1 MANVIR
7 DGSLGTLLLLLP
19 VVAGAAET
27 TAPLAASS
35 GVSPGYFLK
44 LIAALIFVVG
54 VFFAFAW
61 VIKKIN
67 RLPTGVQSMKIVSA
81 MSLGSREKLLV
92 VQVGDEQLLIGVTPG
107 SVTCL
112 HNLQQ
117 NLPEQPE
124 NKSGSFAG
132 ILERAT
138 TKKSGESS

>member
-7 DGSLGTLLLLLP
+7 DGSLVTLLLLLP

-27 TAPLAASS
+27 TTPLAGSS

-44 LIAALIFVVG
+44 LIAALIFVVA

-61 VIKKIN
+61 VIKKLN
-67 RLPTGVQSMKIVSA
+67 RLPTGVQSLKVVSGL
-81 MSLGSREKLLV
+81 SLGSREKILV

-112 HNLQQ
+112 HNLQKK
-117 NLPEQPE
+117 LPEQPE
-124 NKSGSFAG
+124 DKSGSFAG
-132 ILERAT
+132 ILERAA